1 MFISVRIDMLT
12 DYTIVRMNSTDT
24 ALLMNPLHKI
34 PFFFFLWNSK
44 IVKSIWDVYLGD
56 KGIRKNKKLLWK
68 SVKWLPLREQ
78 RVSYHWEGTYG
89 VF

>member
-34 PFFFFLWNSK
+34 PFFFFNEIQK
-44 IVKSIWDVYLGD
+44 
-56 KGIRKNKKLLWK
+56 
-68 SVKWLPLREQ
+68 
-78 RVSYHWEGTYG
+78 
-89 VF
+89 